1 MELTDRFT
9 VSADSATVWALFWD
23 LPRIAG
29 LLPGCESV
37 DAIDERHYRAHV
49 AQKVGPFKVSMDVD
63 IEVLES
69 EVEKRVVVKGGG
81 HDRLGNRLSL
91 NRIALELAP
100 AGGGVTEISYSMD
113 FNLYGR
119 MATLGSSVVKRKT
132 EEMRVEF
139 TRAIIEELGGRA

>member
-9 VSADSATVWALFWD
+9 VHADSATVWGLFWD

-29 LLPGCESV
+29 LVPGCEGV
-37 DAIDERHYRAHV
+37 EEIDERHYRAHV
-49 AQKVGPFKVSMDVD
+49 VQKVGPFKVSMDLD
-63 IEVLES
+63 LEVLES
-69 EVEKRVVVKGGG
+69 EAEKRVVVSGGG

-91 NRIALELAP
+91 NRLALELAP
-100 AGGGVTEISYSMD
+100 ADGGGTEVSYSMD

-119 MATLGSSVVKRKT
+119 MATLGSSVVKRKA

-139 TRAIIEELGGRA
+139 TRAIIEELGS

>member
-9 VSADSATVWALFWD
+9 VQADSATVWALFWD

-37 DAIDERHYRAHV
+37 EEIDERHYRARI
-49 AQKVGPFKVSMDVD
+49 AQKVGPFKVTMDLD
-63 IEVLES
+63 LEVLES
-69 EVEKRVVVKGGG
+69 ETEKRVVVTGSG
-81 HDRLGNRLSL
+81 HDRFGNRLSL

-100 AGGGVTEISYSMD
+100 AGGSGTEVSYSME
-113 FNLYGR
+113 FTLYGR

-132 EEMRVEF
+132 EDMRVEF
-139 TRAIIEELGGRA
+139 TRSIIKELGG

>member
-9 VSADSATVWALFWD
+9 VQADSATVWGLFWD

-37 DAIDERHYRAHV
+37 EAIDERHYRARV

-69 EVEKRVVVKGGG
+69 EVGKRVVVSGGG

-100 AGGGVTEISYSMD
+100 ADGGATEISYSMD

-119 MATLGSSVVKRKT
+119 MATLGGSVVKRKA

-139 TRAIIEELGGRA
+139 TRAIIEELGG